1 MYIEAPVRQV
11 RSSERETEAL
21 HCRGSAGIHGN
32 STLAS
37 EAGTP
42 GILRLLHHMAPPI
55 FHQGNRATLTF
66 PYCTGTPLPH
76 TRPHALCLIHGHQ
89 SHVSHCRRDGR
100 RRSKNHLSKQRARA
114 LTLASKRCPGEKA
127 DGHTC
132 NLPSLWGRTRW
143 SPRHP
148 SLQAKQPLIAPLEA
162 ESHP

>member
-1 MYIEAPVRQV
+1 
-11 RSSERETEAL
+11 
-21 HCRGSAGIHGN
+21 
-32 STLAS
+32 
-37 EAGTP
+37 
-42 GILRLLHHMAPPI
+42 MAPPI
-55 FHQGNRATLTF
+55 FRQGNRATLTF

-162 ESHP
+162 ESHPWPWVISWRHLEKWPLKRSLHINVHSELCFELV